1 MPLSTESI
9 TDAALHILSQFG
21 MGDLSMRRLARDL
34 DVQPSALYWHVG
46 SKQEVFVLVSRRI
59 AGAVDDDLPRAAA
72 PTAARVAELLRYEL
86 LRYRD
91 GAEIFLLAYALDPES
106 AIPERLDEALP
117 QRSSQEVLLSFVL
130 GFVQI
135 EQSRD
140 ALGIASVNADER
152 FTQGIRA
159 LLASHGE

>member
-59 AGAVDDDLPRAAA
+59 AGAVDDDLPRSSAPGPAA
-72 PTAARVAELLRYEL
+72 VAERLRRELLRF
-86 LRYRD
+86 RD

-117 QRSSQEVLLSFVL
+117 QRGAQEVLLSFVL
-130 GFVQI
+130 GFVQV
-135 EQSRD
+135 EQSR
-140 ALGIASVNADER
+140 AELGIESIGADER
-152 FTQGIRA
+152 FSRGMKA
-159 LLASHGE
+159 LLVPQSD